1 MMGKPVF
8 IALLLMAGAGVQA
21 QQVGQN
27 QTPGGLQEYTI
38 KVQSNLVVEAVV
50 VKDKQG
56 HFIHGLTAKDLVLTE
71 DGAPQTIRYC
81 EHQDLSE
88 TAKALPT
95 MTAANEDVKI
105 FDRLARTQ
113 IAPETMDNQRYKNRR
128 LLAFYFDMTA
138 LPPADEMRALG
149 AAEKFV
155 RTQMSTADLIAIL
168 RYQGGSVDILQD
180 FTEDRNRLLS
190 ILSTMVVGE
199 GKGLAGSIDD
209 ASSTDTGAA
218 FGQDDSE
225 FNVFNTD
232 RQLSALQTAARML
245 GLVNEKKSLIY
256 FASGLRL
263 NGIDNQAQMHA
274 TADTAIKAGVTIW
287 TVDARGLV
295 AQAPMG
301 DASQGSPGGQ
311 AMYTGASAQAVTT
324 NFQRSQDTLY
334 ALAGDTGGKA
344 FLDNNDLS
352 RGIVEAQE
360 SISDY
365 YILGYYTTN
374 AEPNGKF
381 RRIRISLAQ
390 NQEAKLDY
398 RQGYYATKEFAKFN
412 DVDRERQL
420 EDALML
426 EDPITDLTIA
436 MEIDYF
442 QLNRAEYF
450 VPIIVK
456 IPGRELAL
464 AKRGGAEYTRIDFVG
479 EIKDL
484 VGGTTVSNVRDNI
497 SQKLSNYTAAQLA
510 KRPIEYD
517 TGFTLLPGKYSI
529 KFLARDDETGR
540 IGTFQTTFVIPNL
553 NKEAKRIPIS
563 AVVLSSQRVDLGD
576 AIYDAG
582 KAKDRAKNNAVDPLV
597 HDGKRLIP
605 SVTRVFST
613 GHRMYVYFQ
622 AYKPPS
628 PSAQSLPNA
637 QLAAS
642 AQPPSSAQSLFA
654 FVSLY
659 LDGKKLFET
668 SPQAV
673 VPSLADRLGTMS
685 LSFDLGVDE
694 LPRGSYDCQVTIVDP
709 SAQKVAFWR
718 TAISLV
724 Q

>member
-1 MMGKPVF
+1 MMRKLAIF
-8 IALLLMAGAGVQA
+8 AILLVTVAGSRT

-27 QTPGGLQEYTI
+27 KNSGEAQNFTI
-38 KVQSNLVVEAVV
+38 KVQSNLVVEAVE

-56 HFIHGLTAKDLVLTE
+56 HFVHGLTAKDFVLTE
-71 DGAPQTIRYC
+71 DGVAQTIRYC
-81 EHQDLSE
+81 EHQNLSE
-88 TAKALPT
+88 TAKPLPE
-95 MTAANEDVKI
+95 MTSATENVTVYNK
-105 FDRLARTQ
+105 LAREA
-113 IAPETMDNQRYKNRR
+113 IAPETMDNQRYKDKR
-128 LLAFYFDMTA
+128 LLALYFDMTA
-138 LPPADEMRALG
+138 LPPSDQMRALE

-155 RTQMSTADLIAIL
+155 RTQMTTADLVSIM

-180 FTEDRNRLLS
+180 FTADRNRLLS
-190 ILSTMVVGE
+190 ILETMVVGE
-199 GKGLAGSIDD
+199 GQGLEGTTDD
-209 ASSTDTGAA
+209 ASSADTGAA

-232 RQLSALQTAARML
+232 RQLSALQTASHML
-245 GLVNEKKSLIY
+245 GQVSEKKSLLY

-274 TADTAIKAGVTIW
+274 TADEAIKDGVTIW

-295 AQAPMG
+295 ANAPMG

-311 AMYTGASAQAVTT
+311 SMYTGASAQAVTT

-344 FLDNNDLS
+344 FLDNNDLAG
-352 RGIVEAQE
+352 GIVQAQQ

-365 YILGYYTTN
+365 YILGYYTSNTD
-374 AEPNGKF
+374 PNGKF
-381 RRIRISLAQ
+381 RRIRISLAN

-398 RQGYYATKEFAKFN
+398 RQGYYADKEFNKFN

-464 AKRGGAEYTRIDFVG
+464 AKRGGAEITRIDFVG

-484 VGGTTVSNVRDNI
+484 VGGTTVSNVRDNTNI
-497 SQKLSNYTAAQLA
+497 KLTDKTAAELA
-510 KRPIEYD
+510 RVPLEYD

-553 NKEAKRIPIS
+553 NKELKRVPIS
-563 AVVLSSQRVDLGD
+563 AVVLSSQRVDLRD
-576 AIYDAG
+576 AIYDAA
-582 KAKDRAKNNAVDPLV
+582 KAKDRAKDEAVNPLV
-597 HDGKRLIP
+597 ENGKKLIP

-613 GHRMYVYFQ
+613 GHQIHVYFQ
-622 AYKPPS
+622 AYKP
-628 PSAQSLPNA
+628 
-637 QLAAS
+637 AA
-642 AQPPSSAQSLFA
+642 ATTPPPVPDTQPVFA

-659 LDGKKLFET
+659 QGGKKLYET
-668 SPQAV
+668 PLQSI
-673 VPSLADRLGTMS
+673 VPSTTSRLGTMS
-685 LSFDLGVDE
+685 LNFDLGVDT
-694 LPRGSYDCQVTIVDP
+694 LPRGSYDCQVTVIDP
-709 SAQKVAFWR
+709 ATQKAAFWR
-718 TAISLV
+718 ASILLV